1 MRLLHPGLVA
11 ALLTLAGTAQAQTT
25 SPQAKLLEE
34 GHRLALTLCSVC
46 HVAAADQDM
55 PPIGHDPGPPFRDIA
70 NRPEIT
76 PAALR
81 TFLQIAHS
89 STFPPFT
96 MPNPHLS
103 DRQIDA
109 MIAYILS
116 MREQ

>member
-1 MRLLHPGLVA
+1 MRLLPPWFAA
-11 ALLTLAGTAQAQTT
+11 ALLILAGAAQAQTP
-25 SPQAKLLEE
+25 PQAELLAE

-46 HVAAADQDM
+46 HVAAVDQDM

-81 TFLQIAHS
+81 TFLRIAHS

>member
-1 MRLLHPGLVA
+1 MRLLQPWLAA
-11 ALLTLAGTAQAQTT
+11 ALLSLAGVAQAQT
-25 SPQAKLLEE
+25 SPQAELLAE
-34 GHRLALTLCSVC
+34 GHKLALTLCSVC
-46 HVAAADQDM
+46 HVAAADQDG
-55 PPIGHDPGPPFRDIA
+55 PPAMKDPGPPFSDIA

-81 TFLQIAHS
+81 TFLRIAHA

-96 MPNPHLS
+96 MPNPRLS

-116 MREQ
+116 MRGQR